1 MSSEFVEPPRCP
13 GFPSKVRSYRGTLVR
28 EVPFFC
34 GSSVCSTATTAL
46 RCSLAM
52 TKAETHPP
60 GGKLVRSLWPEE
72 NKPDGKQYI
81 MKHIMSEVSAPHN
94 TFSETMDSLTES
106 WTPEV
111 SNLYEELANEYRL
124 EVQIRQRVARQVHD
138 ARQSAAL
145 TQAELSR
152 LSGLP
157 QPEISRIERGF
168 ANPTLT
174 TLTKL
179 ATALQSSFQIDPLEE
194 AHIKHPGST
203 TRNSVFP
210 PSSS

>member
-1 MSSEFVEPPRCP
+1 VE
-13 GFPSKVRSYRGTLVR
+13 K
-28 EVPFFC
+28 E
-34 GSSVCSTATTAL
+34 
-46 RCSLAM
+46 
-52 TKAETHPP
+52 
-60 GGKLVRSLWPEE
+60 
-72 NKPDGKQYI
+72 YI
-81 MKHIMSEVSAPHN
+81 MNHIMSEVSTPHH
-94 TFSETMDSLTES
+94 TFSETMGSLAES

-111 SNLYEELANEYRL
+111 SNLYEELSNEYRL
-124 EVQIRQRVARQVHD
+124 EVQIRQSVARQLHD

-179 ATALQSSFQIDPLEE
+179 ASALQSSFQIEPLEE
-194 AHIKHPGST
+194 ALIKHPRAT
-203 TRNSVFP
+203 TRNGALP
-210 PSSS
+210 PSSR